1 MRGTSIIRTLIAIVL
16 LVGPA
21 ALSAG
26 AADPPGT
33 APDPP
38 DTAGVLGVG
47 WARPD
52 SQESVEP
59 LVPRPDRVVVYYFH
73 RTLRCE
79 TCLRFEAYTDEA
91 LRTTFAD
98 ELGVGELEWHVVNL
112 DDAGSEHFVDDYD
125 ITENSVVVVGF
136 RGGEQREWT
145 NLDAIWGCVA
155 DKPTFL
161 SFIRDQVGERLS
173 RARGPV
179 PRRGSEDDSSVPS
192 GDTPVGR

>member
-1 MRGTSIIRTLIAIVL
+1 MQRTL
-16 LVGPA
+16 PA
-21 ALSAG
+21 LFPSRPTPSPFRRSAWRF
-26 AADPPGT
+26 PIRRSPGSHC
-33 APDPP
+33 AP
-38 DTAGVLGVG
+38 
-47 WARPD
+47 R
-52 SQESVEP
+52 S
-59 LVPRPDRVVVYYFH
+59 DRVVVYYFH
-73 RTLRCE
+73 HTLRCE

-161 SFIRDQVGERLS
+161 SFIRDQVEERLS
-173 RARGPV
+173 RARGPE